1 MQEGGDGMMNDLSR
15 LTLVKED
22 GDGMMNDLSRL
33 PVVEEGGDGMMS
45 DLSALTVMK
54 KDGDG
59 MMNDLSRLPVVEEGG
74 MNLLAWILLAVF
86 LVCLGLLLLALAC
99 ILPTRYRVFGKYY
112 PIGRLRNFS
121 GLKVFY

>member
-1 MQEGGDGMMNDLSR
+1 MMNDLSR

-33 PVVEEGGDGMMS
+33 PVVEEG
-45 DLSALTVMK
+45 
-54 KDGDG
+54 GDG